1 MSKNTECFCWQNN
14 VLTPKLYHEK
24 QKRQSKTCP
33 KHSHG
38 KHSDCRHAI
47 PDQSWCVLHFF
58 VFGATLFFFAHKH
71 ALCVCVCARHTEKLD
86 VFHNFL
92 TGSIPTEIGQLSTI
106 GEFMP
111 LCYAPS
117 ACILVV
123 VLLLLLFGTA
133 LIPLFFNSRAH
144 VSCPRSALAW
154 TKPNRRSHSIHNG
167 SLDQTR

>member
-1 MSKNTECFCWQNN
+1 MKNKKGNLKLAQNTLTGSIPIVDMLSLTNLGAFC
-14 VLTPKLYHEK
+14 
-24 QKRQSKTCP
+24 
-33 KHSHG
+33 
-38 KHSDCRHAI
+38 I
-47 PDQSWCVLHFF
+47 FF